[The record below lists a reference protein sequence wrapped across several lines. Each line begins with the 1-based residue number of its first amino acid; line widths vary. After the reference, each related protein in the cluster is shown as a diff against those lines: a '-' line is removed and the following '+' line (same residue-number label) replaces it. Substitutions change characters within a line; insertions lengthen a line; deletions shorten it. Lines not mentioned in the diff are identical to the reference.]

1 MNGGR
6 KLRRVGAA
14 LGVAAVLVVGFD
26 YVTYAATGS
35 SLLLGKVNR
44 AGGTTTLV
52 NNHKGATLKLIAR
65 RGQPAL
71 AVSNRT
77 KVAMLN
83 ADAVD
88 GVHARRLASNVTTFL
103 AGRSKHTYNGIVAW
117 RIPMPEGVYQV
128 SLRAGIV
135 VGQASPPNPAAVV
148 CGIVDLNSSGGDHV
162 HVYVADT
169 STSDGN
175 IPAFVSGAET
185 VHIKATANPGMLC
198 AAEGS
203 FSFYTLPHTSFTT
216 ISRRI
221 SQHANEVPI
230 GANRDRRVFGIR

>member
-1 MNGGR
+1 MGGR
-6 KLRRVGAA
+6 KLVRAGTA

-44 AGGTTTLV
+44 AGDTTTLV
-52 NNHKGATLKLIAR
+52 NNHSGPALKLVAR

-71 AVSNRT
+71 AVSNKA

-83 ADAVD
+83 ADTVD
-88 GVHARRLASNVTTFL
+88 GMHARRLASNVTTFL

-117 RIPMPEGVYQV
+117 QTPMPAGVYQV
-128 SLRAGIV
+128 SVRAGIV
-135 VGQASPPNPAAVV
+135 GDATPQNPITVV
-148 CGIVDLNSSGGDHV
+148 CGIVDLNSTGDHV

-169 STSDGN
+169 SSFDGN

-185 VHIKATANPGMLC
+185 IHIKGTAKPGLLC
-198 AAEGS
+198 AAEGA
-203 FSFYTLPHTSFTT
+203 FSFYTLPHASFTT
-216 ISRRI
+216 ISERS
-221 SQHANEVPI
+221 SQQANEVPI
-230 GANRDRRVFGIR
+230 GTNAQRRTFGIR

>member
-1 MNGGR
+1 MSGR
-6 KLRRVGAA
+6 KLLRVGAA
-14 LGVAAVLVVGFD
+14 LGVAAILVAGFD

-35 SLLLGKVNR
+35 SLLLGKGNR

-52 NNHKGATLKLIAR
+52 NNHEGATLKLVAR

-71 AVSNRT
+71 AVSNRA

-88 GVHARRLASNVTTFL
+88 GVHARRLASDVTTFL

-117 RIPMPEGVYQV
+117 QTPMPAGVYEV
-128 SLRAGIV
+128 SLRVGIV
-135 VGQASPPNPAAVV
+135 ADQASPTNPVAVV
-148 CGIVDLNSSGGDHV
+148 CGVVDLNSSGGDHV

-169 STSDGN
+169 SSFDGN

-216 ISRRI
+216 ISQRI
-221 SQHANEVPI
+221 SRQANKAPI
-230 GANRDRRVFGIR
+230 GTNADRRALGTR